1 MKKYFLAGFGAVV
14 VAIGLLFSFNS
25 QAQNTNDTNIT
36 SFTVASWNVENLFDD
51 QVDGTEYPEYIP
63 NFKGWDKKAF
73 EIKLTNTAQVIKD
86 MGAQVVA
93 LQEVENE
100 NALKALLAKLKQNGA
115 EYPYYAITS
124 NKKTAVQ
131 SVLISKFKIKS
142 YTELSSGHSN
152 YRERPILK
160 AVLAVGENELIV
172 YVNHWKAKTGPESKR
187 IEFANT
193 LASDIKKLP
202 LNADFIALGDM
213 NSNYNEMETIVN
225 DKKLNDTN
233 GVTGINNIIKTAKSP
248 TQMASKADVVA
259 NESGEYLYNLWMELP
274 KYERVSEWFK
284 KDKNTP
290 DNIIIGKAMFDKKGV
305 SYEDE
310 SFRVFTPP
318 YLLKNGRPHRWES
331 GGKSKALSVPQGYSD
346 HLPVL
351 ANFRVGPFSSKDEPK
366 IQKQA
371 AKQTSNDA
379 SPIKTATISDLYAMD
394 KSVDVLVK
402 NCVVIYKHQNNVILK
417 QKNNRAIFAYNA
429 PSDME
434 LGGVYDIRVGQVE
447 NYRGLKEI
455 KQIIDHQKKGKADV
469 SEYLLKNPSD
479 LSDEKLQN
487 EVVSG
492 VGGLFSKGKLLY
504 SNGKE
509 IKIYFKDKSIKPKNL
524 SKIMIKSAHIGFF
537 NEQQLIVYQAGDF
550 EITE

>member
-1 MKKYFLAGFGAVV
+1 MKKYFLAGFGAVA

-25 QAQNTNDTNIT
+25 QAQDAKDNNVT

-51 QVDGTEYPEYIP
+51 QIDGTEYPEYIP
-63 NFKGWDKKAF
+63 NFKGWDKKTF
-73 EIKLTNTAQVIKD
+73 EIKLSNTAQVIKD

-100 NALKALLAKLKQNGA
+100 NALKALLEKLKQNGT

-142 YTELSSGHSN
+142 YTELSSGQGN

-187 IEFANT
+187 IEFADT

-202 LNADFIALGDM
+202 TNADFIALGDL
-213 NSNYNEMETIVN
+213 NSNYNEMETFVN

-259 NESGEYLYNLWMELP
+259 NEGGEYLYNLWMELP

-290 DNIIIGKAMFDKKGV
+290 DNIIISKAMFDKKGI

-318 YLLKNGRPHRWES
+318 YLLKNGRPYRWES

-366 IQKQA
+366 IQKQT
-371 AKQTSNDA
+371 AKQISNDA
-379 SPIKTATISDLYAMD
+379 SPIKTASISDLYAMD

-402 NCVVIYKHQNNVILK
+402 NCAVIYKHQNNVILK
-417 QKNNRAIFAYNA
+417 QKNNRAIFVYNA
-429 PSDME
+429 PADME

-455 KQIIDHQKKGKADV
+455 KQIIDHQKKGKADI

-492 VGGLFSKGKLLY
+492 IGGLFSKGKLLY

-524 SKIMIKSAHIGFF
+524 SKIMIKSAHIGFY